1 MKALPLILIAGW
13 GHTSEAMLRLKTALD
28 GHPMDGYPIQVTSTG
43 ELWQTQSGGTL
54 PRMPGLSRYAV
65 GLHNLLASFGGRVDV
80 IGWSMGSIVALET
93 AREYPG
99 LFQQLVIISGTAR
112 FSAENDE
119 FPGVSAAVLR
129 AMARGLR
136 RTPDNVLAAYYNQV
150 HAPQGVPVHGNF
162 PPEADPSTA
171 DNLCSRDRWS
181 RSSSCGR
188 TKTDIADVGYSKCCS
203 PIRIGEPDSMAK
215 ATMRGEAIA
224 KLDCSELLQGLDY
237 LQRMDVRK
245 GLNQIAVPTL
255 VVHGREDR
263 IVPWQAGEWLS
274 GALAVSNWCC
284 YEGLG
289 HALPIQAAARLAAD
303 IRSFLA

>member
-13 GHTSEAMLRLKTALD
+13 GHTSEAMLRLKTALDGHSLD

-65 GLHNLLASFGGRVDV
+65 GLHNLLAPFGGCVGV
-80 IGWSMGSIVALET
+80 IGWSMGGIVALET

-99 LFQQLVIISGTAR
+99 LFQRLVIISGTAR

-129 AMARGLR
+129 AMARGIR

-150 HAPQGVPVHGNF
+150 HVPQGVPLVVAA
-162 PPEADPSTA
+162 PR
-171 DNLCSRDRWS
+171 NL
-181 RSSSCGR
+181 
-188 TKTDIADVGYSKCCS
+188 
-203 PIRIGEPDSMAK
+203 
-215 ATMRGEAIA
+215 AIA
-224 KLDCSELLQGLDY
+224 QLDRDELLQGLDY
-237 LQRMDVRK
+237 LQRMDVRN
-245 GLNQIAVPTL
+245 GLNKQTVPTL

-274 GALAVSNWCC
+274 GALAVSHWCC

>member
-1 MKALPLILIAGW
+1 MKVLPLILIAGW

-65 GLHNLLASFGGRVDV
+65 GLHNLLAPFGGCVGV
-80 IGWSMGSIVALET
+80 IGWSMGGIVALET

-99 LFQQLVIISGTAR
+99 LFQRLVIISGTAR

-150 HAPQGVPVHGNF
+150 HAPQGVP
-162 PPEADPSTA
+162 TA
-171 DNLCSRDRWS
+171 D
-181 RSSSCGR
+181 
-188 TKTDIADVGYSKCCS
+188 A
-203 PIRIGEPDSMAK
+203 
-215 ATMRGEAIA
+215 ATQAQEIT
-224 KLDCSELLQGLDY
+224 KLDCSELLHGLDY
-237 LQRMDVRK
+237 LQRMDVRN
-245 GLNQIAVPTL
+245 GLNKQTVPTL

-274 GALAVSNWCC
+274 RALAVSHWRC